1 MPSDDIKTVRRIASG
16 ILLAL
21 SVIFIGT
28 FMVDDPGYWVL
39 LLRAMAE
46 AGMIG
51 GLADWFAVEALFR
64 HPLRIPIPHTALL
77 PRNQKRA
84 AKNIARFID
93 DYFLLPDRLAEEIKK
108 LNPVHGL
115 AKWLSKPSNAE
126 LVASEIAKFVE
137 LVLKRNL
144 DRGLGIGANRVVR
157 MFLSDIVQPAD
168 ISKSVATL
176 LQDTLQSSLMDDI
189 LVQVREA
196 LDDNRDKVT
205 EVVEGRSRWWIASAV
220 DQRVVK
226 LLVDGVLSVI
236 DELLQRDSSLR
247 RDFDASLI
255 HLASEL
261 HDSGRIEK
269 FIVDSQQT
277 YIESDA
283 FTQAV
288 DNVIRTVLTKIRE
301 NFENNPDQAA
311 GLIAKAIT
319 DFADVLLKD
328 PDLERQLNARITTA
342 AHAVVERIRPAVVAY
357 VTQIIEE
364 WDTDDLVM
372 RMENEVG
379 RDLQFIRINGAVL
392 GALVGGG
399 LHVLTHSFA

>member
-1 MPSDDIKTVRRIASG
+1 MPTDDIKYVRRIATG

-21 SVIFIGT
+21 TLVFVAT
-28 FMVDDPGYWVL
+28 FAIEAPGYWVL
-39 LLRAMAE
+39 FVRAMAE

-93 DYFLLPDRLAEEIKK
+93 DYFLLPDRLADEVKR
-108 LNPVHGL
+108 LNPAQRVGQ
-115 AKWLSKPSNAE
+115 WLSTPSNAE
-126 LVASEIAKFVE
+126 LLAHEIAQFVE
-137 LVLKRNL
+137 LLLKHNL

-157 MFLSDIVQPAD
+157 MFLNDIVQPAD
-168 ISKSVATL
+168 ISKSVAAL
-176 LQDTLQSSLMDDI
+176 VQDTLQSSLMDDV
-189 LVQVREA
+189 LLQVRQA

-205 EVVEGRSRWWIASAV
+205 RVVEDRSRWWIASGV
-220 DQRVVK
+220 DQRVAK

-236 DELLQRDSSLR
+236 DELIERDSSLR
-247 RDFDASLI
+247 RDFDTSLI
-255 HLASEL
+255 NLASEL
-261 HDSGRIEK
+261 HESGRIAK
-269 FIVDSQQT
+269 FIVESQQT
-277 YIESDA
+277 YIESEA
-283 FTQAV
+283 FTEAV
-288 DNVIRTVLTKIRE
+288 DDFIRAVLTKIRE

-311 GLIAKAIT
+311 GLISKAIT
-319 DFADVLLKD
+319 DFAKILLRD
-328 PDLERQLNARITTA
+328 PELEHNLNERITIATFS
-342 AHAVVERIRPAVVAY
+342 VVNSIRPVVIAY

-364 WDTDDLVM
+364 WDTDDLVE

-392 GALVGGG
+392 GALVGGC
-399 LHVLTHSFA
+399 LHVVTHSFS